1 MGKYI
6 KPVKTTTNTTPTP
19 QHSSKATKQFNK
31 KTELLNKLKATKS
44 ALKQAIQP
52 LSVKSLKSSLHNALQ
67 VSQHEVK
74 QQKQINSVNSNT
86 NTTIKHDTI
95 NTASQRKNILLHEQ
109 SHINTVLQQDHNID
123 NTLSIVQQRIKQ
135 QLQQQPESKIKLID
149 TVKVI
154 KPVES
159 IKSIPQKQSSKP
171 VQSNDKLK
179 LNAGNKFKKKQKK

>member
-1 MGKYI
+1 M
-6 KPVKTTTNTTPTP
+6 
-19 QHSSKATKQFNK
+19 
-31 KTELLNKLKATKS
+31 
-44 ALKQAIQP
+44 
-52 LSVKSLKSSLHNALQ
+52 
-67 VSQHEVK
+67 
-74 QQKQINSVNSNT
+74 
-86 NTTIKHDTI
+86 
-95 NTASQRKNILLHEQ
+95 LHEQ